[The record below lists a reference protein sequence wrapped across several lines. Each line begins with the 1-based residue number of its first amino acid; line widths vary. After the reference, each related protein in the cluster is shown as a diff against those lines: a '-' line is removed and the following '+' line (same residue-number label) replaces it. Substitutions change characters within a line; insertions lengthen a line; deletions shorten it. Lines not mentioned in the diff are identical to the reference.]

1 MSRKEAGFVAGAAAF
16 TGFEGARPWNAELI
30 SAAPAKFT
38 LNGSL
43 LEAAAAAAGC
53 EKAKASSRELA
64 VLKEKGSAAAGAG
77 AGRWRGRPRPPAP
90 PAPSCLLSPAQ
101 AVQQCLE
108 LLQLRRFH
116 PLSVVERRREPGD
129 GTAVELFQKALSLAA
144 LIVLPGHHCCIGVY
158 LTSFFAG

>member
-77 AGRWRGRPRPPAP
+77 AGVGVGAGAAGAARSCGR
-90 PAPSCLLSPAQ
+90 SCEEVKVTSRLGCGDRSCRSRSKSRRLLH
-101 AVQQCLE
+101 
-108 LLQLRRFH
+108 F
-116 PLSVVERRREPGD
+116 
-129 GTAVELFQKALSLAA
+129 FA
-144 LIVLPGHHCCIGVY
+144 LI
-158 LTSFFAG
+158 S